1 MKLNEL
7 ILNKDLTKEEFIE
20 KYVVRMYVPINA
32 KFETAKSIAKVC
44 IEEDEEVGGFV
55 ENILFSS
62 VLKLHTI
69 IKMYTNIEVEE
80 DQIIDDYDLIKEYN
94 GTPLG
99 NILTEGIYFMIQDV
113 CELEILISRQIQTYL
128 DAKNSLAVTVNGGI
142 KMLMDK
148 IPSQEDMNEVIDK
161 TKETFDRMNPK
172 KLKGIVDVIE
182 KITPEKK

>member
-7 ILNKDLTKEEFIE
+7 ILNKDLTREEFIE

-44 IEEDEEVGGFV
+44 IEEDEDVGGFI
-55 ENILFSS
+55 ENVLFSS

-80 DQIIDDYDLIKEYN
+80 DQIIDDYDLIKEYRD
-94 GTPLG
+94 TPLG
-99 NILTEGIYFMIQDV
+99 HILSEEIYSMIQDV
-113 CELEILISRQIQTYL
+113 CELEILISKQIQVYL
-128 DAKNSLAVTVNGGI
+128 DAKNSLAVTVGNGI

-148 IPSQEDMNEVIDK
+148 IPSQADMNEVIDK
-161 TKETFDRMNPK
+161 TKETFDKMSPK